1 MTIGVM
7 GCLPSLPIEF
17 PISYPENSG
26 NMIHANAP
34 FEMFHDCVF
43 IRDNKNKF
51 KGQKNFSEFVN
62 KHCSHLI
69 ITLAN
74 TLKFGETDGTKY
86 IRLIEFIEK
95 ISVPIVV
102 FGLGIQAI
110 NDEHENL
117 TLPKEAVDFIRLL
130 SQKSNMIGVRGE
142 LTKVALHD
150 FCNVDNVMVTGC
162 PSFFSRPQTLPLLK
176 KNLKSINGKI
186 AYNGTHYFRDLEK
199 DMLYRAIK
207 NNEFLVEPVN
217 KHNHLFY
224 QNILKNSNKEVSIP
238 YYFKNAIKSKELTK
252 EQLYNYFGI
261 NYKLFRNVKEW
272 YDFNE
277 EFVSATYGTRFHVNM
292 ASLISGKPALW
303 VTHDS
308 RTRELTKFL
317 NLPAISIEMAHELS
331 GDELINSYMKYDDFF
346 ETIGD
351 LYNNFNDYLSL
362 NKLPTLNF
370 MKYL

>member
-43 IRDNKNKF
+43 IRDHKSKF

-74 TLKFGETDGTKY
+74 TLKFGETDGSKY
-86 IRLIEFIEK
+86 IRLIDFIEK
-95 ISVPIVV
+95 INVPIVV
-102 FGLGIQAI
+102 FGLGIQSI

-117 TLPKEAVDFIRLL
+117 SLPNEAIEFIKIL
-130 SQKSNMIGVRGE
+130 SKKSNIIGVRGE

-150 FCNVDNVMVTGC
+150 FCGVDNVMVTGC
-162 PSFFSRPQTLPLLK
+162 PSFFSRPHTLPLLK
-176 KNLKSINGKI
+176 NNLKLMEGKI
-186 AYNGTHYFRDLEK
+186 AYNGTHYFKDAEK
-199 DMLYRAIK
+199 VMLYRSIK
-207 NNEFLVEPVN
+207 NNEFLIEPVN
-217 KHNHLFY
+217 KHNHLFF
-224 QNILKNSNKEVSIP
+224 QNILKQKNKEESIP
-238 YYFKNAIKSKELTK
+238 YYFKNAIKNNDLKREEL
-252 EQLYNYFGI
+252 YDHFGI
-261 NYKLFRNVKEW
+261 NYKLFRSVKEW
-272 YDFNE
+272 YEFNE
-277 EFVSATYGTRFHVNM
+277 EFVKATYGTRFHVNM

-317 NLPAISIEMAHELS
+317 NLPAVPLEVANQLS
-331 GDELINSYMKYDDFF
+331 GEELIDNFMNYDNFF
-346 ETIGD
+346 ENVGD
-351 LYNNFNDYLSL
+351 LYENFNTYLKL
-362 NKLPTLNF
+362 NKLPILNF